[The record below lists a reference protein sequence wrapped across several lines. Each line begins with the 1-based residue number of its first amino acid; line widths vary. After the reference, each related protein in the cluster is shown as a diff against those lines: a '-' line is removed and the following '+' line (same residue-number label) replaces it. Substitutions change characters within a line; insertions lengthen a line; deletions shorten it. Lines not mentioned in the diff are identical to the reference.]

1 MSTKTKADNHLN
13 TSNTNTSPE
22 PLPKHFHLLA
32 TLCKK
37 VFEDTEQKE
46 GNPSY
51 QYFLFFPQ
59 HSSLSKAYLDRLLRL
74 IQSCACKCF

>member
-22 PLPKHFHLLA
+22 PLPKHFHVLA

-46 GNPSY
+46 GNPS
-51 QYFLFFPQ
+51 
-59 HSSLSKAYLDRLLRL
+59 
-74 IQSCACKCF
+74 